1 MKNILILS
9 FAILLGLPAFA
20 QEKSIDTA
28 TVKVDGLCSM
38 CQERIENAAYIKGVK
53 KASWDK
59 ETKILTV
66 IYQPKKVTV
75 LQIEESVAK
84 AGHDT
89 EHVKATDD
97 AYSRIHGCCKYRE
110 DDTH

>member
-9 FAILLGLPAFA
+9 LAILLGLPAFA

-28 TVKVDGLCSM
+28 TVEVNGVCSM
-38 CQERIENAAYIKGVK
+38 CKERIENAAYVKGVK
-53 KASWDK
+53 KATWDK
-59 ETKILTV
+59 ETKVLTV

-75 LQIEESVAK
+75 LEIEESVAK

-89 EHVKATDD
+89 EHVTATEE
-97 AYSRIHGCCKYRE
+97 AYSKLHNCCKYRE